1 MIGRVVVVGLGPAG
15 DDLVS
20 TGTLAEINR
29 HDIRFVRTMRHP
41 SAPVVGQAES
51 FDALYERA
59 ETIDEVYRGIVDAL
73 VEAAAEHGEVLY
85 AVPGSPVVA
94 EHTVE
99 LLLADDRV
107 EVELRPALSFLDL
120 AWVRLGVDPVARGVR
135 IVDGHRFATE
145 AAGERGPLLVAQC
158 DRRSVLS
165 DIKLAVDPP
174 PTEPVLVL
182 QGLGSSSERIFP
194 VAWTDLDREVEPD
207 HLTSLWIPRVAAPVA
222 GEVGALVELVARLR
236 EECPWDREQTHRT
249 LAPFLIEETYEV
261 VEVLDALPVDAGA
274 LLDGT
279 ELDGTETD
287 GPELDDAYAELEA
300 ELGDLLF
307 QIVFHARLAAEAGRF
322 DLADVARGIHDK
334 LVSRHPHVFGDV
346 DVAGDARRVEA
357 NWEQLKATETGRES
371 AFDGIPRG
379 LPALA
384 RAAKVLSRARRL
396 GLGDE
401 AERLVHAGDASTGG
415 ALLALALA
423 DDDPETALRDAVGRL
438 EISLRSAEVQGRTR
452 PV

>member
-1 MIGRVVVVGLGPAG
+1 VIGRVVVVGLGPAG

-20 TGTLAEINR
+20 TGTLAEIDR
-29 HDIRFVRTMRHP
+29 HDVRFVRTTRHP
-41 SAPVVGQAES
+41 SAPVVGHAES

-59 ETIDEVYRGIVDAL
+59 ATIDEVYRGIVDAL

-236 EECPWDREQTHRT
+236 EECPWDREQTHRS

-261 VEVLDALPVDAGA
+261 VEVLDALPDDAGSLGGTA
-274 LLDGT
+274 LDGT
-279 ELDGTETD
+279 ALDGTA
-287 GPELDDAYAELEA
+287 LDDAYADLEA

-307 QIVFHARLAAEAGRF
+307 QIVLHARLSAESGRF

-346 DVAGDARRVEA
+346 DVAGDPRQVEA
-357 NWEQLKATETGRES
+357 NWEQLKAAETGRES
-371 AFDGIPRG
+371 AFDGIPAG

-396 GLGDE
+396 GLGE
-401 AERLVHAGDASTGG
+401 EVERFVAAGGTSTGA
-415 ALLALALA
+415 ALLALVLV
-423 DDDPETALRDAVGRL
+423 DDDPETALRDVVGRL
-438 EISLRSAEVQGRTR
+438 EMSLRSAETRGR
-452 PV
+452 PPA